1 MKILSI
7 VISVLALSFS
17 GYLFV
22 KINSTEKQLHELT
35 ETVDKLTTAQN
46 PVVPVPSDPGNPFT
60 NPPVDQINQPG
71 GEVPAYGGTS
81 ISFTKTAHDFGKIKA
96 GEKVKT
102 KFHFKNTGT
111 NPLIFSNAVG
121 SCGCTVPSYPR
132 QALQPGEEGDI
143 DVEFDSSGKRGE
155 EIKTVTITANTEPKQ
170 IVLTIKA
177 TVIPPAQ

>member
-1 MKILSI
+1 MKILP
-7 VISVLALSFS
+7 VIISLVALSAS

-22 KINSTEKQLHELT
+22 KLNATEKNLQALS
-35 ETVDKLTTAQN
+35 ETVSKLAAVQS
-46 PVVPVPSDPGNPFT
+46 PVAPVLNDPGNPFT

-96 GEKVKT
+96 GEKVTT
-102 KFHFKNTGT
+102 KFHFKNTGN
-111 NPLIFSNAVG
+111 NPLIISNAVG

-143 DVEFDSSGKRGE
+143 DVQFDSSGKRGE
-155 EIKTVTITANTEPKQ
+155 ETKTVTITANTQPAQ